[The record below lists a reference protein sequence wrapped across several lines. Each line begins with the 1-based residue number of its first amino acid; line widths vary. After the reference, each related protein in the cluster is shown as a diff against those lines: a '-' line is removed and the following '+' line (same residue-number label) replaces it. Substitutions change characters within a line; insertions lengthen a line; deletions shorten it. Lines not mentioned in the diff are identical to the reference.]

1 MLRVRRGEWWILS
14 FRVIVRVRELGL
26 LTRASHIY
34 YRVKMEEREI
44 LGKVRCSQ
52 ESPEVV

>member
-1 MLRVRRGEWWILS
+1 MVKLHGQCNAPGEVIGATRKMQRRMRRKVRC
-14 FRVIVRVRELGL
+14 
-26 LTRASHIY
+26 
-34 YRVKMEEREI
+34 RVKMEERGI

>member
-1 MLRVRRGEWWILS
+1 MLRA
-14 FRVIVRVRELGL
+14 RVKARV
-26 LTRASHIY
+26 SHIY